1 MAKIRNQYNQ
11 ALHLTQDT
19 CVKRPFSKIP
29 QICFQNQLSLNV
41 CQSTA
46 ECSWGSFLQYF
57 RPSLSYYLSLRYY
70 CLFLRGRHTRIHD
83 FFRGG
88 GGLGVQARRPE
99 TSLDIFSFSPQ
110 FIMQSGYNGFITEK
124 TIFFQGSRGGPTF
137 SSGGGGPAFS
147 RRGRGGPNTIFYKK
161 TYKL

>member
-1 MAKIRNQYNQ
+1 MAKVRNQYIQ

-110 FIMQSGYNGFITEK
+110 FIIQSGYNGFITEK

-137 SSGGGGPAFS
+137 SSGGGGSIFFQERA
-147 RRGRGGPNTIFYKK
+147 GRSKYYF
-161 TYKL
+161 L